1 MVADPGLCQD
11 PLGFVNSHPLVA
23 SSHGKEQTGS
33 NLSDISSYKRT
44 NSTRWL
50 HPCDGITSQRPCLLI
65 PFPWVLGLQS
75 KDLGSTQTC
84 SPQSVTQAQGPVALA
99 FMWILTWKLEMGY
112 SQGGWQVSWLLWNT
126 GQEAWAQGLCSAHY
140 CRSPHQHHHSGWV
153 VVHTASVNLES
164 R

>member
-1 MVADPGLCQD
+1 M
-11 PLGFVNSHPLVA
+11 VA
-23 SSHGKEQTGS
+23 SSHGKSRQEV
-33 NLSDISSYKRT
+33 ISLTCLLRT

-50 HPCDGITSQRPCLLI
+50 HPCDGITSQKPCLLI

-112 SQGGWQVSWLLWNT
+112 LKAVGRLVGYCGKWVRRPGLKVCVLLTITAAHTSITTRFGSWFPQPVSIL
-126 GQEAWAQGLCSAHY
+126 
-140 CRSPHQHHHSGWV
+140 R
-153 VVHTASVNLES
+153 
-164 R
+164 